1 MKPRDFTEQPE
12 VFYLIKELRSQGI
25 PHKEFSDVLDSEGHQ
40 YVDLVQEGGGVLGA
54 ALVGYMYVMEEMGIR
69 FLGLAGTSAGAI
81 NALLAAAIGKVNEA
95 KSERLIEE
103 LADMNV
109 YDFVDGNAEVKKF
122 LKALI
127 DEAGQFQ
134 MIVTTLRIAKDLF
147 TELGLNQGDRFYAW
161 VTEILHKEGIYT
173 TKDLMHKLSFLPEGL
188 RIREGVDR
196 NIEGLKAR
204 LAIIASDITTQ
215 TKVVFPAMRSL
226 YWENPDEV
234 NPACYL
240 RASMSIPLFFTP
252 YRIAPIPKGIEAMH
266 RWYDWAKFKGTIPDE
281 VVFVDGGIMS
291 NFPIDVFHKSNTP
304 RMPTFGVRLGGDR
317 EHTNEINNL
326 LGLIKAIFNSSREVH
341 DFDFLF
347 RNKDYQKL
355 IEHVHVGD
363 HSWLNFQ
370 ITNADKKD
378 LFVRGAQ
385 AAGRFLQKFNWD
397 EYKRIRA
404 KKAD

>member
-1 MKPRDFTEQPE
+1 MKPKDFTEQPE

-25 PHKEFSDVLDSEGHQ
+25 PNKEFSDVLDSHGHQ

-54 ALVGYMYVMEEMGIR
+54 ALVGYMYVMEQMGIR

-81 NALLAAAIGKVNEA
+81 NALLAAAIGKIDEA

-103 LADMNV
+103 LADMNM

-147 TELGLNQGDRFYAW
+147 TELGLNQGDKFYAW
-161 VTEILHKEGIYT
+161 VTEILHKEGIRT
-173 TKDLMHKLSFLPEGL
+173 TRDLMQKLSYLPESL
-188 RIREGVDR
+188 QIRQGVDR
-196 NIEGLKAR
+196 DIDGLKAR
-204 LAIIASDITTQ
+204 LAIVASDITTQ
-215 TKVVFPAMRSL
+215 TKVVFPRMRAL

-266 RWYDWAKFKGTIPDE
+266 RWYDWAKFKGAIPDE

-317 EHTNEINNL
+317 EHTNEVSNL

-355 IEHVHVGD
+355 IEHVHVGN

-404 KKAD
+404 KKTD